1 MELTKVEKDRLAA
14 LKAKKDLTP
23 AEKAEL
29 DALKAKELK

>member
-1 MELTKVEKDRLAA
+1 